1 MNKLESA
8 PADWTKL
15 ERIRYLLDLRSFI
28 FDPNTT
34 SPFGTPGDG
43 SGVALLPLMSRH
55 HSVVEL
61 ERVLKLLFT
70 ASPGD
75 YRHLAA
81 YRWCAEWRTVTEL
94 QRRRRPNGKHEI
106 VPVRVRA
113 RLQPRW
119 LDVKF
124 DKNGVPIGG
133 RVARA
138 ESFLEQKFRGDV
150 DIPMELWRALNEP
163 AVAA

>member
-1 MNKLESA
+1 MRSEAA

-34 SPFGTPGDG
+34 SPFGAPGDG

-61 ERVLKLLFT
+61 ERVLKLLFI

-81 YRWCAEWRTVTEL
+81 YRWGCEYRTVTEL

-113 RLQPRW
+113 RIQPRW
-119 LDVKF
+119 LNMTRVR
-124 DKNGVPIGG
+124 NGE
-133 RVARA
+133 A
-138 ESFLEQKFRGDV
+138 FLEAKFRGDV
-150 DIPMELWRALNEP
+150 DIPQELWHSLNCP
-163 AVAA
+163 GCAKCQPLVAA

>member
-1 MNKLESA
+1 MTDTA
-8 PADWTKL
+8 PADWSKL

-34 SPFGTPGDG
+34 SPFGVLGDG

-61 ERVLKLLFT
+61 ERVLQLLFH
-70 ASPGD
+70 AAPGN

-113 RLQPRW
+113 RIKPRW
-119 LDVKF
+119 LDMQ
-124 DKNGVPIGG
+124 
-133 RVARA
+133 RVGQGEA
-138 ESFLEQKFRGDV
+138 FLEAKFRGDV